1 MSRILPLC
9 NGIRLSVILIELTSC
24 GVIKFRQSS
33 QKVDRQTQMQFG
45 KTPVSQA
52 CYRERAIA
60 VQLEHKR

>member
-1 MSRILPLC
+1 M
-9 NGIRLSVILIELTSC
+9 TSC
-24 GVIKFRQSS
+24 EVIKFRQSS
-33 QKVDRQTQMQFG
+33 KKVDRQTQMQCG